1 MVPTRDWELLDI
13 FTTAPH
19 PNATRGR
26 LSINQTNLAAWS
38 AVLAGAVTT
47 EPIPHPDDSSYTAA
61 QDIPMPPAALSP
73 AIERIVEGINLQRV
87 LVSSNRYRGYL
98 FAPFNKLSD
107 LLSTPELTD
116 ASPFL
121 NVDPNRFDAY
131 KPTGAAIISDADYE
145 RIPQQILSLVKL
157 GEPRFVVY
165 AWGQSLKPARR
176 NPEDT
181 GPSIVTSGPDR
192 GLCRNYQ
199 ITGEV
204 ATRAV
209 IRVEFDRITDPFSPQ
224 FNQPDYS
231 RPRAVVESFNLLPV
245 E

>member
-1 MVPTRDWELLDI
+1 V
-13 FTTAPH
+13 
-19 PNATRGR
+19 
-26 LSINQTNLAAWS
+26 TNLTI
-38 AVLAGAVTT
+38 G
-47 EPIPHPDDSSYTAA
+47 
-61 QDIPMPPAALSP
+61 
-73 AIERIVEGINLQRV
+73 
-87 LVSSNRYRGYL
+87 
-98 FAPFNKLSD
+98 
-107 LLSTPELTD
+107 
-116 ASPFL
+116 SPFFASF
-121 NVDPNRFDAY
+121 DPSIKQSVQFSLMD
-131 KPTGAAIISDADYE
+131 SDYE

-199 ITGEV
+199 ITGEM

-209 IRVEFDRITDPFSPQ
+209 IRIEFDRITNPFSPQ
-224 FNQPDYS
+224 YNQLDYS
-231 RPRAVVESFNLLPV
+231 RPHAVVESFNILPV

>member
-1 MVPTRDWELLDI
+1 MD
-13 FTTAPH
+13 
-19 PNATRGR
+19 
-26 LSINQTNLAAWS
+26 
-38 AVLAGAVTT
+38 
-47 EPIPHPDDSSYTAA
+47 
-61 QDIPMPPAALSP
+61 PAAISP
-73 AIERIVEGINLQRV
+73 EIARVVEAINHQRTFYN
-87 LVSSNRYRGYL
+87 SNQ
-98 FAPFNKLSD
+98 FNPYGQFNRLGQV
-107 LLSTPELTD
+107 LSTPELTD

-121 NVDPNRFDAY
+121 NADLNLFDA
-131 KPTGAAIISDADYE
+131 KDPRGAAEMLDADYE

-181 GPSIVTSGPDR
+181 GPSIVTSGTDR

-199 ITGEV
+199 ITGEM

-209 IRVEFDRITDPFSPQ
+209 IRIEFDRFP
-224 FNQPDYS
+224 NGELNYA
-231 RPRAVVESFNLLPV
+231 RPHAVVESFNILPV